1 MLCWFLPYNN
11 MNQLWSESE
20 SLPVTSN
27 SLRPRGLYSPWNSSG
42 QNTAVDSCSLLQGIF
57 PTQASCFAG
66 RFFTSWATRGA
77 QEYWSLS
84 LLQGIFLTQELNRGL
99 LHGRWILYQL
109 NYEGSWK
116 TYKLA
121 ILEDLQTSF
130 PSSMREAR
138 ISYKYTYIPS
148 LNFPP
153 NPLGC
158 YRAQGWAP
166 CVIQQL
172 PTSYLFYIW

>member
-1 MLCWFLPYNN
+1 MKVKVSQSRPTLCDPVDYTVHGILQARILEWVHFPF
-11 MNQLWSESE
+11 SRES
-20 SLPVTSN
+20 SQ
-27 SLRPRGLYSPWNSSG
+27 PRDW
-42 QNTAVDSCSLLQGIF
+42 
-57 PTQASCFAG
+57 TQASHFAG